1 MYVVLNLVSS
11 SLHENERVWRRDSQ
25 SVGAYELSECMY
37 SLGSG
42 VSAAGARLNPF
53 GSTLLQNAAFG
64 SLPGA
69 ERSAE
74 PQIGISDFQ

>member
-1 MYVVLNLVSS
+1 MFG
-11 SLHENERVWRRDSQ
+11 EGTATAWRVMNRLSACA
-25 SVGAYELSECMY
+25 GAE
-37 SLGSG
+37 SG
-42 VSAAGARLNPF
+42 VSAVGARLNPY

-74 PQIGISDFQ
+74 PQIGIYDFQ

>member
-1 MYVVLNLVSS
+1 MKM
-11 SLHENERVWRRDSQ
+11 
-25 SVGAYELSECMY
+25 SVFGEGTVRAWEHMNCLSACARA
-37 SLGSG
+37 GSG